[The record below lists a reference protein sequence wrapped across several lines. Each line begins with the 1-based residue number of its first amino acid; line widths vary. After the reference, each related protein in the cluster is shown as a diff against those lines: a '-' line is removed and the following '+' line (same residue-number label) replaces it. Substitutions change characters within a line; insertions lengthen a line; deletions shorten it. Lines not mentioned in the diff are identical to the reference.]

1 MHYLGM
7 RMRGIALVVISL
19 ARLFSST
26 LNASAEPTPSP
37 SPSPSPD
44 YQMLINQY
52 KLDLDRYRN
61 LVQAREKARSQI
73 NRTFMLAVNDANHEA
88 RMTMKLAKTAAIK
101 NEILSKQKVAVTA
114 ASVARDAA
122 IAALG
127 SLPTPPVKPMKPVE
141 MATLNKMKNKKSS
154 PSPTR

>member
-1 MHYLGM
+1 MHHLGM
-7 RMRGIALVVISL
+7 RLRGIALVVISL
-19 ARLFSST
+19 TLLFSSSI
-26 LNASAEPTPSP
+26 NASAEPTPSP
-37 SPSPSPD
+37 SPSPD
-44 YQMLINQY
+44 YQMLMNQY
-52 KLDLDRYRN
+52 RLDLDRFRD

-101 NEILSKQKVAVTA
+101 NEILSKQKIAVTA

-127 SLPTPPVKPMKPVE
+127 ALPTPPVKPIKPVE

>member
-1 MHYLGM
+1 MHHLGM
-7 RMRGIALVVISL
+7 RLRGIALVVISL
-19 ARLFSST
+19 TLLFSSSI
-26 LNASAEPTPSP
+26 NASAEPTPSP
-37 SPSPSPD
+37 SPD
-44 YQMLINQY
+44 YQMLMNQY
-52 KLDLDRYRN
+52 RLDLDRYRD

-73 NRTFMLAVNDANHEA
+73 NRTFMVAVNDANQEA
-88 RMTMKLAKTAAIK
+88 RMTMKLAKTAATK
-101 NEILSKQKVAVTA
+101 NEILSKQKIAVTA

-127 SLPTPPVKPMKPVE
+127 ALPTPPVKPIKPVE

>member
-1 MHYLGM
+1 MHHLGM
-7 RMRGIALVVISL
+7 RRRGIALVVISL
-19 ARLFSST
+19 TLLFSSS
-26 LNASAEPTPSP
+26 LNASAEPT
-37 SPSPSPD
+37 PSPSPD

-52 KLDLDRYRN
+52 KLDFDQYRA

-73 NRTFMLAVNDANHEA
+73 NRTFMLAVNDANYEA
-88 RMTMKLAKTAAIK
+88 RMTMKIAKTAATK
-101 NEILSKQKVAVTA
+101 NEILSKQKIAITA

-122 IAALG
+122 IAAL
-127 SLPTPPVKPMKPVE
+127 SALPTPPIKPVKPVE

>member
-1 MHYLGM
+1 MHHLGM
-7 RMRGIALVVISL
+7 RLRGIALLVISL
-19 ARLFSST
+19 TLLFSTS
-26 LNASAEPTPSP
+26 LPASAEPTPSP
-37 SPSPSPD
+37 SPD
-44 YQMLINQY
+44 YKMLMNQY
-52 KLDLDRYRN
+52 KLDFDQYRA

-73 NRTFMLAVNDANHEA
+73 NRSFMLAVDTAHSAA
-88 RMTMKLAKTAAIK
+88 RTALKLAKTASTK
-101 NEILSKQKVAVTA
+101 NEILSKQKIAVTS

-127 SLPTPPVKPMKPVE
+127 ALPTPPVKPIKPVE

>member
-1 MHYLGM
+1 MHHLGM
-7 RMRGIALVVISL
+7 RLRGIALVVISL
-19 ARLFSST
+19 TLLFSSSI
-26 LNASAEPTPSP
+26 NASAEPTPSP
-37 SPSPSPD
+37 SPSPD
-44 YQMLINQY
+44 YQMLMNQY
-52 KLDLDRYRN
+52 KLDLNRFRD

>member
-1 MHYLGM
+1 M
-7 RMRGIALVVISL
+7 RLRGIALLVISL
-19 ARLFSST
+19 TLLLST
-26 LNASAEPTPSP
+26 SLPASAEPTPSP
-37 SPSPSPD
+37 SPD
-44 YQMLINQY
+44 YKMLMNQY
-52 KLDLDRYRN
+52 KLDFDQFRA

-73 NRTFMLAVNDANHEA
+73 NRTFMLAVNDANYEA
-88 RMTMKLAKTAAIK
+88 RMTMKIAKTAATK
-101 NEILSKQKVAVTA
+101 NEILSKQKIAITA

-127 SLPTPPVKPMKPVE
+127 ALPTPPIKPVKPVE

>member
-1 MHYLGM
+1 MHHLGM
-7 RMRGIALVVISL
+7 RLRGIALVVISL
-19 ARLFSST
+19 TLLFSST